1 MINKT
6 IRAKALNFIWAATQK
21 FNKENFPEANQGLS
35 PAQLKVA
42 AILDRADFGCAEKD
56 MHELVGAIMGCKFVG
71 PGEPYDLVNILIGT
85 VLVPVKNP
93 NGHLHRLGKPI
104 LSVVSHSFDRLI
116 GTNGKPG
123 GIPRLRV
130 NYRPATRE
138 DVYALTDA
146 QLEEFMKYIIIL

>member
-1 MINKT
+1 MIKNT
-6 IRAKALNFIWAATQK
+6 IRAKVLGSIWATTQT

-42 AILDRADFGCAEKD
+42 AILDKADFGCAEKD
-56 MHELVGAIMGCKFVG
+56 MHKLVGAIMGCTFAD
-71 PGEPYDLVNILIGT
+71 PGESYDLVNILIGT

-93 NGHLHRLGKPI
+93 NGHSHRLGKPI
-104 LSVVSHSFDRLI
+104 LSVVSYSFDHFI

-146 QLEEFMKYIIIL
+146 QLEEFMKYIIVL